1 MRGHSLV
8 EAEIMPRWS
17 AFCTSWGA
25 MKSIRLLLCL
35 LLPSLLGEAVFGPPL
50 SAQEEPPPAFEESVS
65 VGYVLVPLVVRSGA
79 GYADRLDVDDFRLL
93 VDGRPVRIDSFER
106 RSDAPASIVF
116 LQDLS
121 GSMEGTSL
129 DASKEAVR
137 FFLNQALQG
146 DEFAIATF
154 ASDAGQVEVP
164 YTSDLSVLRESVAAW
179 KAWGTTALHDA
190 VAWVPNISAEGH
202 NPKRFAV
209 LITDGIDNASRYTP
223 EKARE
228 IVRQAQL
235 PVYVVGLGTGD
246 PYELGQTGEKIYR
259 YADVLNLLA
268 SVSGG
273 RYYAISN
280 LEELRDALTAIVND
294 LRHQYVLGFPT
305 GEGTARLRSVKVEV
319 KSGERTVLF
328 RRGYKGPPPAENGK
342 TVDSR

>member
-1 MRGHSLV
+1 MSSMVHDLHLSRDAMRRSRLFS
-8 EAEIMPRWS
+8 P
-17 AFCTSWGA
+17 
-25 MKSIRLLLCL
+25 LLLL
-35 LLPSLLGEAVFGPPL
+35 LLATAPLRGQQPGPEEATPV
-50 SAQEEPPPAFEESVS
+50 FEEEVS

-79 GYADRLDVDDFRLL
+79 GYADRLDEDDFRLL
-93 VDGRPVRIDSFER
+93 VDGKPVKVDSFER
-106 RSDAPASIVF
+106 RSDAPASVVF

-129 DASKEAVR
+129 QASQQAVQ
-137 FFLNQALQG
+137 FFLDKSLKG

-164 YTSDLSVLRESVAAW
+164 YTSEMSVLRESVANW

-190 VAWVPNISAEGH
+190 VAWVPNISAEGR

-209 LITDGIDNASRYTP
+209 LITDGIDNASKFTP
-223 EKARE
+223 EQARE

-235 PVYVVGLGTGD
+235 PVYVIGLGTGN
-246 PYELGQTGEKIYR
+246 PYELSDTGDKIYR

-280 LEELRDALTAIVND
+280 LEDLQEALVAIHDD
-294 LRHQYVLGFPT
+294 LRHQYVLGFAT
-305 GEGTARLRSVKVEV
+305 GEGKSRLRDVKVEV
-319 KSGERTVLF
+319 KSGGRTVLF
-328 RRGYKGPPPAENGK
+328 RRGYKGPPPAESKGG
-342 TVDSR
+342 

>member
-1 MRGHSLV
+1 MSPMVHDLHSSPDAMRRSRLC
-8 EAEIMPRWS
+8 
-17 AFCTSWGA
+17 F
-25 MKSIRLLLCL
+25 RLLLL
-35 LLPSLLGEAVFGPPL
+35 LLVASLSIRPSLGQEEAVPT
-50 SAQEEPPPAFEESVS
+50 FEEEVS

-79 GYADRLDVDDFRLL
+79 GYADRLDEDDFRLL
-93 VDGRPVRIDSFER
+93 VDGKPVEIDSFER
-106 RSDAPASIVF
+106 RADAPASIVF

-129 DASKEAVR
+129 QASQQAVR
-137 FFLNQALQG
+137 FFLDKSLKG

-164 YTSDLSVLRESVAAW
+164 YTSEMSVLRESVANW

-190 VAWVPNISAEGH
+190 VAWVPNISAEGR

-209 LITDGIDNASRYTP
+209 LITDGIDNASKFTP
-223 EKARE
+223 EQARE

-235 PVYVVGLGTGD
+235 PVYVIGLGTGN
-246 PYELGQTGEKIYR
+246 PYELSETGDKIYR

-280 LEELRDALTAIVND
+280 LTDLQEALVAIHDD
-294 LRHQYVLGFPT
+294 LRHQYVLGFAT
-305 GEGTARLRSVKVEV
+305 GEGNSRLRDVRVEV
-319 KSGERTVLF
+319 KSGGRTVLF
-328 RRGYKGPPPAENGK
+328 RRGYKGPPPAESKGG
-342 TVDSR
+342 

>member
-1 MRGHSLV
+1 MSPMVHDLHLSRDAMRRSRLV
-8 EAEIMPRWS
+8 S
-17 AFCTSWGA
+17 Q
-25 MKSIRLLLCL
+25 LLLL
-35 LLPSLLGEAVFGPPL
+35 LLVTVPL
-50 SAQEEPPPAFEESVS
+50 RGQEEATPTFEEEVS

-79 GYADRLDVDDFRLL
+79 GYADRLDEDDFRLL
-93 VDGRPVRIDSFER
+93 VDGKPVKVDSFER

-129 DASKEAVR
+129 QASQQAVQ
-137 FFLNQALQG
+137 FFLDKSLKG

-164 YTSDLSVLRESVAAW
+164 YTSEMSVLRESVANW

-190 VAWVPNISAEGH
+190 VAWVPNISAEGR

-209 LITDGIDNASRYTP
+209 LITDGIDNASKFTP
-223 EKARE
+223 EQARE

-235 PVYVVGLGTGD
+235 PVYVIGLGTGN
-246 PYELGQTGEKIYR
+246 PYELSDTGDKIYR

-280 LEELRDALTAIVND
+280 LEDLQEALVAIHDD
-294 LRHQYVLGFPT
+294 LRHQYVLGFAT
-305 GEGTARLRSVKVEV
+305 GEGKSRLRDVKVEV
-319 KSGERTVLF
+319 KSGGRTVLF
-328 RRGYKGPPPAENGK
+328 RRGYKGPPPAESKGG
-342 TVDSR
+342 

>member
-1 MRGHSLV
+1 
-8 EAEIMPRWS
+8 
-17 AFCTSWGA
+17 
-25 MKSIRLLLCL
+25 MKSIRFLLSL
-35 LLPSLLGEAVFGPPL
+35 LLPSLLVTAVL

-79 GYADRLDVDDFRLL
+79 GYADRLDIGDFRLL
-93 VDGRPVRIDSFER
+93 VDGRPVKIDSFER
-106 RSDAPASIVF
+106 RADAPASIVF

-154 ASDAGQVEVP
+154 ASDASQVEVP
-164 YTSDLSVLRESVAAW
+164 YTSDLSVLRESVAGW

-190 VAWVPNISAEGH
+190 VAGVPNISAEGR

-280 LEELRDALTAIVND
+280 LEELREALTAIVND

-305 GEGTARLRSVKVEV
+305 GEGAARLRSVKVEV

-328 RRGYKGPPPAENGK
+328 RRGYKGPPPAESGK

>member
-1 MRGHSLV
+1 MRRS
-8 EAEIMPRWS
+8 
-17 AFCTSWGA
+17 
-25 MKSIRLLLCL
+25 RLLSQL
-35 LLPSLLGEAVFGPPL
+35 LLLLLVTVPLRGQGP
-50 SAQEEPPPAFEESVS
+50 AQEEATPTFEEEVS

-79 GYADRLDVDDFRLL
+79 GYADRLDEDDFRLL
-93 VDGRPVRIDSFER
+93 VDGKPVKVDSFER

-129 DASKEAVR
+129 QASQQAVQ
-137 FFLNQALQG
+137 FFLDKSLKG

-154 ASDAGQVEVP
+154 AGDAGQVEVP
-164 YTSDLSVLRESVAAW
+164 YTAEMSVLRESVASW

-190 VAWVPNISAEGH
+190 VAWVPNISAEGR

-209 LITDGIDNASRYTP
+209 LITDGIDNASKFTP
-223 EKARE
+223 EQARE

-235 PVYVVGLGTGD
+235 PVYVIGLGTGN
-246 PYELGQTGEKIYR
+246 PYELSDTGDKIYR

-280 LEELRDALTAIVND
+280 LEELQEALVAIHDD
-294 LRHQYVLGFPT
+294 LRHQYVLGFAT
-305 GEGTARLRSVKVEV
+305 GEGKSRLRDVKVEV
-319 KSGERTVLF
+319 KSGGRTVLF
-328 RRGYKGPPPAENGK
+328 RRGYKGPPPAESKGG
-342 TVDSR
+342 

>member
-1 MRGHSLV
+1 MSSMVRDLHLYRDAMRRSRLF
-8 EAEIMPRWS
+8 RQ
-17 AFCTSWGA
+17 
-25 MKSIRLLLCL
+25 LLLL
-35 LLPSLLGEAVFGPPL
+35 LLVTVPL
-50 SAQEEPPPAFEESVS
+50 RGQQPGQEEPTPTFEEEVS

-79 GYADRLDVDDFRLL
+79 GYADRLDEDDFRLL
-93 VDGRPVRIDSFER
+93 VDGKAVKVDSFER

-129 DASKEAVR
+129 QASQQAVQ
-137 FFLNQALQG
+137 FFLDKSLKG

-154 ASDAGQVEVP
+154 ASDTSQVEVP
-164 YTSDLSVLRESVAAW
+164 YTSEMSVLRESVAGW

-190 VAWVPNISAEGH
+190 VAWVPNISAEGR

-209 LITDGIDNASRYTP
+209 LITDGIDNASKFTP
-223 EKARE
+223 EQARE

-235 PVYVVGLGTGD
+235 PVYVIGLGTGN
-246 PYELGQTGEKIYR
+246 PYELSDTGEKIYR

-280 LEELRDALTAIVND
+280 LEDLQEALVAIHDD
-294 LRHQYVLGFPT
+294 LRHQYVLGFAT
-305 GEGTARLRSVKVEV
+305 GEGKSRLRDVKVEV
-319 KSGERTVLF
+319 KSGGRTVLF
-328 RRGYKGPPPAENGK
+328 RRGYKGPPPAESKGG
-342 TVDSR
+342 

>member
-1 MRGHSLV
+1 
-8 EAEIMPRWS
+8 
-17 AFCTSWGA
+17 
-25 MKSIRLLLCL
+25 MKRSRLFSQLLLL
-35 LLPSLLGEAVFGPPL
+35 LLVTVPL
-50 SAQEEPPPAFEESVS
+50 RGQVPGQEEATPTFEEEVS

-79 GYADRLDVDDFRLL
+79 GYADRLDEDDFRLL
-93 VDGRPVRIDSFER
+93 VDGKPVKVDSFER
-106 RSDAPASIVF
+106 RADAPASIVF

-129 DASKEAVR
+129 QASQQAVQ
-137 FFLNQALQG
+137 FFLDKSLKG

-164 YTSDLSVLRESVAAW
+164 YTSEMSVLRESVANW

-190 VAWVPNISAEGH
+190 VAWVPNISAEGR

-209 LITDGIDNASRYTP
+209 LITDGIDNASKFTP
-223 EKARE
+223 EQARE

-235 PVYVVGLGTGD
+235 PVYVIGLGTGN
-246 PYELGQTGEKIYR
+246 PYELSETGEKIYR

-280 LEELRDALTAIVND
+280 LQELQEALAAIHDD
-294 LRHQYVLGFPT
+294 LRHQYVLGFAT
-305 GEGTARLRSVKVEV
+305 GEGNSRLRDVKVEV
-319 KSGERTVLF
+319 KSGGRTVLF
-328 RRGYKGPPPAENGK
+328 RRGYKGPPPAESKGG
-342 TVDSR
+342 

>member
-1 MRGHSLV
+1 MSPMVHDLHLSPNAMRLSRFL
-8 EAEIMPRWS
+8 S
-17 AFCTSWGA
+17 Q
-25 MKSIRLLLCL
+25 LLLL
-35 LLPSLLGEAVFGPPL
+35 LLVTAPVLGQGL
-50 SAQEEPPPAFEESVS
+50 GQEEATPTFEEEVS

-79 GYADRLDVDDFRLL
+79 GYADRLDEDDFRLL
-93 VDGRPVRIDSFER
+93 VDGKPVKFDSFER
-106 RSDAPASIVF
+106 RADAPASIVF

-129 DASKEAVR
+129 QASQQAVQ
-137 FFLNQALQG
+137 FFLDKSLKG

-164 YTSDLSVLRESVAAW
+164 YTSEMSVLRESVANW

-190 VAWVPNISAEGH
+190 VAWVPNISAEGR

-209 LITDGIDNASRYTP
+209 LITDGIDNASKFTP
-223 EKARE
+223 EQARE

-235 PVYVVGLGTGD
+235 PVYVIGLGTGN
-246 PYELGQTGEKIYR
+246 PYELSDTGDKIYR

-280 LEELRDALTAIVND
+280 LADLQEALVAIHND
-294 LRHQYVLGFPT
+294 LRHQYVLGFAT
-305 GEGTARLRSVKVEV
+305 GEGKSLQRDVKVEV
-319 KSGERTVLF
+319 KSGGRTVLF
-328 RRGYKGPPPAENGK
+328 RRGYKGPPPAESKGG
-342 TVDSR
+342 

>member
-1 MRGHSLV
+1 M
-8 EAEIMPRWS
+8 
-17 AFCTSWGA
+17 
-25 MKSIRLLLCL
+25 
-35 LLPSLLGEAVFGPPL
+35 
-50 SAQEEPPPAFEESVS
+50 FEEEVS

-79 GYADRLDVDDFRLL
+79 GYADRLDENDFRLL
-93 VDGRPVRIDSFER
+93 VDGKPVKVDSFER
-106 RSDAPASIVF
+106 RADAPASVVF

-129 DASKEAVR
+129 QASQQAVQ
-137 FFLNQALQG
+137 FFLDKSLKG

-164 YTSDLSVLRESVAAW
+164 YTSEMPVLRESVANW

-190 VAWVPNISAEGH
+190 VAWVPNISADGR

-209 LITDGIDNASRYTP
+209 LITDGIDNASRFTP
-223 EKARE
+223 EQARE

-235 PVYVVGLGTGD
+235 PVYVIGLGTGN
-246 PYELGQTGEKIYR
+246 PYELSGTGDKIYR

-280 LEELRDALTAIVND
+280 LTDLQEALTAIHDD
-294 LRHQYVLGFPT
+294 LRHQYVLGFAT
-305 GEGTARLRSVKVEV
+305 GEGQSRLRDVKVEV
-319 KSGERTVLF
+319 KSGGRTVLF
-328 RRGYKGPPPAENGK
+328 RRGYKGPPPAESKGG
-342 TVDSR
+342 